1 MKTYEQSI
9 LLPSN
14 GLFGGPKEVT
24 LRAMT
29 TKEEKIM
36 LMSKDFSVFEKI
48 VKSCCVKPKDL
59 DVGLLHQNDILYLT
73 YALRQITFGDDY
85 TQESVC
91 PECGYR
97 QQIDVNIS
105 EMEVNYLDTDDI
117 EEKLA
122 VTLPINKDTLTL
134 KLLSNGDVN
143 RLDKLVKVKNSKGK
157 LQDPESYRFTLGLM
171 ELIVTR
177 NGEEFTD
184 IEEKRNYVDNLHLQD
199 LVTIQNCVS
208 KIEFGLDNTIIRT
221 CQKCGEEIKL
231 KGIIC
236 PEFFRPSL

>member
-1 MKTYEQSI
+1 MKTYEKSF

-14 GLFGGPKEVT
+14 GLFGGPKEIT

-36 LMSKDFSVFEKI
+36 LMSKDFSVFENI
-48 VKSCCVKPKDL
+48 VKSCCVEPKDL
-59 DVGLLHQNDILYLT
+59 DIGLLHQNDIMYLT
-73 YALRQITFGDDY
+73 YALRQITFGDEY
-85 TQESVC
+85 SQESIC
-91 PECGYR
+91 PECGYK

-105 EMEVNYLDTDDI
+105 EMEVNYLDTDNI
-117 EEKLA
+117 EEKLT

-171 ELIVTR
+171 ELITTR
-177 NGEEFTD
+177 NGEEFKD

-231 KGIIC
+231 NGIIC

>member
-14 GLFGGPKEVT
+14 GLFGGPKEIT

-59 DVGLLHQNDILYLT
+59 DIGLLHQNDILYLT

-105 EMEVNYLDTDDI
+105 EMEVNYLDKDDI
-117 EEKLA
+117 KEKLA

-143 RLDKLVKVKNSKGK
+143 RLDKLVKDKNSKGK

>member
-1 MKTYEQSI
+1 
-9 LLPSN
+9 
-14 GLFGGPKEVT
+14 
-24 LRAMT
+24 
-29 TKEEKIM
+29 
-36 LMSKDFSVFEKI
+36 
-48 VKSCCVKPKDL
+48 
-59 DVGLLHQNDILYLT
+59 
-73 YALRQITFGDDY
+73 
-85 TQESVC
+85 
-91 PECGYR
+91 
-97 QQIDVNIS
+97 
-105 EMEVNYLDTDDI
+105 MEVNYLDTDDI
-117 EEKLA
+117 EEKLT

-231 KGIIC
+231 KGIVC